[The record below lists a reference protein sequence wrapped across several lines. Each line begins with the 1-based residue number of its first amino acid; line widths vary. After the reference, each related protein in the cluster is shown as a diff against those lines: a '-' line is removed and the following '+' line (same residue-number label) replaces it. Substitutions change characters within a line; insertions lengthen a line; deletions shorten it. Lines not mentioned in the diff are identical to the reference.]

1 MLSSCLALSMDFK
14 TSSKPKEDDS
24 LFKELKS
31 KSNSDVLSIIF
42 SERLIYN
49 RLFSLIFSTSSILE
63 ETPIP
68 IKIKTMIKKE
78 ISVTKT
84 DFKTLLRNLTMLY
97 VFVI

>member
-42 SERLIYN
+42 SERLISK
-49 RLFSLIFSTSSILE
+49 RVFSLIFSTSSILE
-63 ETPIP
+63 DTPIP
-68 IKIKTMIKKE
+68 MKIKTIIKKE

-84 DFKTLLRNLTMLY
+84 DFRTLLRNRSIA
-97 VFVI
+97 FI